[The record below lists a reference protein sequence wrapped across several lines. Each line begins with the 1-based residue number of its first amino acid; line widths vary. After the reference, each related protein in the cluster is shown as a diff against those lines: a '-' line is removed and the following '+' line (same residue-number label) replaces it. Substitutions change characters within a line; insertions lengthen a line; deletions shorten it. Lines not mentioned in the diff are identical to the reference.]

1 MATSWAS
8 VSMLSAS
15 GASFTSN
22 NGETPGQWIGTLV
35 DTNPTDSSTPSAYKW
50 AKIKGETGAQGP
62 QGEQGEP
69 GEDGEDGTSTQ
80 YLGNWKTG
88 LFVPY
93 MGMVRMGDKLW
104 ICTKTN
110 GTTNPPCWCVTD
122 KDGNRLLQTQD
133 GGRTYG
139 YILTGEVNTA
149 EYDIAAQDGQDGADG
164 QPGQKGDDGIQ
175 GCILRYAEW
184 KSGTQYRNDEALT
197 SGTRYLDVAL
207 VRNNSTATGWDAYKC
222 KQTHTSGSSN
232 APGNTTYWEKFG
244 TNTTSLFTSLIIA
257 KDALIEFMSGNQLL
271 IKKDDGTVTIGLT
284 GDYGGKAY
292 LWAGGTTPANAAFKV
307 DEDGKVTATNADIS
321 GKVTATSGKIGAFDI
336 QSGSLQNTDGQG
348 NITISNN
355 GRIAAMGGGT
365 LSGVLGYDA
374 AGGFRN
380 DVTKSIAGSI
390 NMALYLSA
398 YGAAQNFAFNGRGN
412 GVLNGMVE
420 GYALQYVT
428 PSASSVKVLDIADG
442 KYISV
447 YAINDTGL
455 MLPGLSSVRDALNNT
470 NGTFAVLLH
479 IFAKHTSMGTTTLY
493 GRTTAISGAD
503 SSNYPYLY
511 DQNGNNVTW
520 QMAKGDSLQVMLV
533 YDGYEYYAQI
543 VNQQNA

>member
-1 MATSWAS
+1 MAKAITSKTGQVIYLKKGDRGPSLRGPMDWDKVA
-8 VSMLSAS
+8 VGFEFQS
-15 GASFTSN
+15 GK
-22 NGETPGQWIGTLV
+22 E
-35 DTNPTDSSTPSAYKW
+35 
-50 AKIKGETGAQGP
+50 
-62 QGEQGEP
+62 GEQFVDYVVKDGVFYLCTTSHDKTAGNGP
-69 GEDGEDGTSTQ
+69 GSNYEYWQAASEYPFVATDLLLATYAVIEN
-80 YLGNWKTG
+80 LG
-88 LFVPY
+88 
-93 MGMVRMGDKLW
+93 VRYVELSEGGYIRMMDAYDNV
-104 ICTKTN
+104 IFE
-110 GTTNPPCWCVTD
+110 V
-122 KDGNRLLQTQD
+122 KDGNVTCK
-133 GGRTYG
+133 
-139 YILTGEVNTA
+139 TGTFENV
-149 EYDIAAQDGQDGADG
+149 
-164 QPGQKGDDGIQ
+164 
-175 GCILRYAEW
+175 
-184 KSGTQYRNDEALT
+184 
-197 SGTRYLDVAL
+197 
-207 VRNNSTATGWDAYKC
+207 
-222 KQTHTSGSSN
+222 
-232 APGNTTYWEKFG
+232 
-244 TNTTSLFTSLIIA
+244 
-257 KDALIEFMSGNQLL
+257 
-271 IKKDDGTVTIGLT
+271 TV
-284 GDYGGKAY
+284 
-292 LWAGGTTPANAAFKV
+292 
-307 DEDGKVTATNADIS
+307 
-321 GKVTATSGKIGAFDI
+321 TSGKIGAFDI

-348 NITISNN
+348 NITISNS

-428 PSASSVKVLDIADG
+428 PSTSSVKVLDIADG

-447 YAINDTGL
+447 YAINGTGL

-479 IFAKHTSMGTTTLY
+479 IFAKHTSPGTTTLY
-493 GRTTAISGAD
+493 GRTSAVIGGDT
-503 SSNYPYLY
+503 SNYPYLY

>member
-1 MATSWAS
+1 MAS
-8 VSMLSAS
+8 
-15 GASFTSN
+15 
-22 NGETPGQWIGTLV
+22 
-35 DTNPTDSSTPSAYKW
+35 
-50 AKIKGETGAQGP
+50 
-62 QGEQGEP
+62 
-69 GEDGEDGTSTQ
+69 
-80 YLGNWKTG
+80 KTG
-88 LFVPY
+88 QVIYLKK
-93 MGMVRMGDKLW
+93 GD
-104 ICTKTN
+104 
-110 GTTNPPCWCVTD
+110 
-122 KDGNRLLQTQD
+122 
-133 GGRTYG
+133 
-139 YILTGEVNTA
+139 
-149 EYDIAAQDGQDGADG
+149 
-164 QPGQKGDDGIQ
+164 PGQKGDRGPS
-175 GCILRYAEW
+175 LRGPMDWEKMATGFQFQCGAAGE
-184 KSGTQYRNDEALT
+184 DF
-197 SGTRYLDVAL
+197 LDV
-207 VRNNSTATGWDAYKC
+207 VIYGGKYYQCIVSHKKTASNYPGSNYNYWRV
-222 KQTHTSGSSN
+222 SSN
-232 APGNTTYWEKFG
+232 LSFVATDLLLATY
-244 TNTTSLFTSLIIA
+244 
-257 KDALIEFMSGNQLL
+257 ALIEFMSGNQLL
-271 IKKDDGTVTIGLT
+271 IKKDSGTVTIGLT

-292 LWAGGTTPANAAFKV
+292 IWAGGTTPANAAFKV

-348 NITISNN
+348 NINISNN

-365 LSGVLGYDA
+365 LSAVLGYDA

-380 DVTKSIAGSI
+380 DVTKSMAGSI

-428 PSASSVKVLDIADG
+428 PSASSVKVLDIAAG

-447 YAINDTGL
+447 YAINGTGL

-479 IFAKHTSMGTTTLY
+479 IFAKHSSTGTTTLY
-493 GRTTAISGAD
+493 GRTSAVSGGD
-503 SSNYPYLY
+503 TSNYPYLY

-543 VNQQNA
+543 VNQQNG